1 MALLDLVPAIGSAV
15 NAAGNVAST
24 LLTNKANK
32 ELAEYSFDMQRQLI
46 REQNAYNSPLQQMA
60 RYQEAGL
67 NPSLIYGSGQASAG
81 NQSSIAKY
89 EAPHLQAPQVDLNSA
104 IQMALQAREL
114 KSRINLQD
122 EQAYAQRMLG
132 LGYEQDAYSKQI
144 DTAVKAFKAG
154 LSTPPGVWSSEDLD
168 SIRKGDS
175 LRKWNL
181 EISGMEAANAYKA
194 AETELAKSSAAKNDW
209 WTNHIGPALESL
221 YNAQK
226 EGRDIENV
234 IRGIEKDAYEAL
246 SSIGGTGNA
255 STLAKLF
262 VDLLKILAK

>member
-1 MALLDLVPAIGSAV
+1 MALEWLGGLASGV
-15 NAAGNVAST
+15 GNIIST
-24 LLTNKANK
+24 ERANKANK
-32 ELAEYSFDMQRQLI
+32 ELAEYSFDMQRQMI
-46 REQNAYNSPLQQMA
+46 QEQNAYNSPVQQIA

-67 NPSLIYGSGQASAG
+67 NPSLIYGNGQSSPG
-81 NQSSIAKY
+81 NQSSLARY
-89 EAPHLQAPQVDLNSA
+89 DAPTMQAPNVDLNTA
-104 IQMALQAREL
+104 VQMALQAREM
-114 KSRINLQD
+114 KSRINLQE

-154 LSTPPGVWSSEDLD
+154 LSTPPGVWSQEDLD
-168 SIRKGDS
+168 SIRKGDT

-181 EISGMEAANAYKA
+181 EISGIEAANAYKA
-194 AETELAKSSAAKNDW
+194 AETELAKSSAAKNEW

-221 YNAQK
+221 YVAQK

-234 IRGIEKDAYEAL
+234 IRGIEKSAYESL
-246 SSIGGTGNA
+246 SAIGGTGNA

>member
-1 MALLDLVPAIGSAV
+1 MALDLLGAGVGLTNAV
-15 NAAGNVAST
+15 GNVAST

-32 ELAEYSFDMQRQLI
+32 ELARYSFDMQRQMI
-46 REQNAYNSPLQQMA
+46 QEQNAYNSPLQQIS

-104 IQMALQAREL
+104 IQMALQAKEL
-114 KSRINLQD
+114 QSRIKLQD

-144 DTAVKAFKAG
+144 DTAVKAFKSG
-154 LSTPPGVWSSEDLD
+154 LRTPPGVWSSEDLD
-168 SIRKGDS
+168 SIRSGGI
-175 LRKWNL
+175 LRKWDL
-181 EISGMEAANAYKA
+181 ELSGMEAANAYKA
-194 AETELAKSSAAKNDW
+194 AETELAKSSTAKNEW

-234 IRGIEKDAYEAL
+234 IRGIEKEAYEAL

-262 VDLLKILAK
+262 VDLLKIIAK